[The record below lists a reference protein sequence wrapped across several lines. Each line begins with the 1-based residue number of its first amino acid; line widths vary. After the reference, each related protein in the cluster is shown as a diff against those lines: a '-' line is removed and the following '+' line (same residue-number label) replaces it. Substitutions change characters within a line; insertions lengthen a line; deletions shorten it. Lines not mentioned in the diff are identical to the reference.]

1 MSRQLKS
8 KTTLLLFHSL
18 HLNEPRCRITHV
30 LHLRMWDVIL
40 RNDYT
45 FPFTKAAKVEK
56 RALKVL
62 HDFTDKVIVA
72 RRQELLDA
80 QTTDAG
86 ESQSKDDVGIKKK
99 MALLDVLLQAKI
111 DGQPLTN
118 EDIREE
124 VDTFMFEG
132 NDTSAAGINYALYC
146 IAKYPEVQK
155 KVLQEI
161 YEVIGKDESVAITLS
176 MLNDL
181 NYLDIVLKETLRI
194 FPAAPFIGR
203 YIEEDIVIGRRR
215 EGEEKY
221 LSLDPNCFPSF
232 LSDGMKVPAGT
243 NLFLYIIA
251 IHMDPDIFPN
261 PEEFRPERFL
271 EVKVEEQINPYTYV
285 PFR

>member
-1 MSRQLKS
+1 
-8 KTTLLLFHSL
+8 
-18 HLNEPRCRITHV
+18 
-30 LHLRMWDVIL
+30 MWDVVL
-40 RNDYT
+40 RNNYT

-80 QTTDAG
+80 QNTNAG
-86 ESQSKDDVGIKKK
+86 ESPKDEVGIKKK

-161 YEVIGKDESVAITLS
+161 YEVIGEDEKVPLSLS

-181 NYLDIVLKETLRI
+181 NYLDIVIKETMRVL
-194 FPAAPFIGR
+194 PPVAFIGR
-203 YIEEDIVIGRRR
+203 AIEEDIVIGKRVS
-215 EGEEKY
+215 GG
-221 LSLDPNCFPSF
+221 SL
-232 LSDGMKVPAGT
+232 
-243 NLFLYIIA
+243 
-251 IHMDPDIFPN
+251 
-261 PEEFRPERFL
+261 
-271 EVKVEEQINPYTYV
+271 
-285 PFR
+285 